1 MTGEMVL
8 AIVVAI
14 VGSSGLWGFL
24 QWMLE
29 TKCKKRNQTLKD
41 MDKKLDKLATKSEI
55 SAISDE
61 LVLIK
66 NVLDTD
72 RDLTLSMAREK
83 LNEMSNRYL
92 ALGYIPYE
100 EYVAY
105 NSIGEAYIRAG
116 GNSDI
121 KAKFELVMEDLDVKP
136 AKE

>member
-1 MTGEMVL
+1 MTGEMIL

-24 QWMLE
+24 QWVLE
-29 TKCKKRNQTLKD
+29 TKCRKRNKTLKD
-41 MDKKLDKLATKSEI
+41 MNSKLDKLAT
-55 SAISDE
+55 E
-61 LVLIK
+61 LALIK
-66 NVLDTD
+66 NALDTD

-83 LNEMSNRYL
+83 LNEMSNKYL
-92 ALGYIPYE
+92 KLGYIPYE

-116 GNSDI
+116 GNSEI

-136 AKE
+136 VGE